1 MNGLQV
7 SSGPAMMVTM
17 ITEDQS
23 EIISFLSTTAAF
35 SDGSK
40 SVARKETH
48 ISEIFIGE
56 KRTFKLKRAVK
67 LPYLDFSTVD
77 LRHRYCLAE
86 VSINKRTA
94 PGIYIGVKPV
104 TREQD
109 GNLAIDGTGQVVDWL
124 VEMNSFDESMLLNNL
139 AGEGKI
145 DRFLMEQLADNIATF
160 HAGAEARTDG
170 GGRTGIALVIEGNA
184 KSFAENSGDIL
195 DKKKINQLI
204 DKTISELDDI
214 SSLLDSRRG
223 GGCVRF
229 CHGDMHLGNIVLL
242 DGEPTLFDAIE
253 FNEKLNIIDVL
264 YDLAFL
270 LMDLEH
276 ISRGDLANIVMNRY
290 MDITGSSW
298 GLVTLPLFLSVR
310 AAIRSHVALTLVTST
325 SDASVVEPLKK
336 NAKEY
341 LQMALDYLSPPPPQL
356 IAVGGLSGSGKSRVA
371 RSIAP
376 QIGALPGARV
386 LRSDVIRKRIAGV
399 HPLDHLDES
408 GYTAEMTEKTYK
420 AVYDEARATLLSGH
434 SVIADCVFAD
444 PMQRAA
450 IEAVAKDVGVPFVGL
465 WLKADPD
472 VMQARVTKRVNNASD
487 ADASVVRQQLNY
499 DIGEIGWDIVIS
511 SGSREQTDSRCS
523 EILGL

>member
-56 KRTFKLKRAVK
+56 KHTFKLKRAVK

-109 GNLAIDGTGQVVDWL
+109 GNFAIGGAGQVVDWL

-242 DGEPTLFDAIE
+242 
-253 FNEKLNIIDVL
+253 
-264 YDLAFL
+264 
-270 LMDLEH
+270 
-276 ISRGDLANIVMNRY
+276 
-290 MDITGSSW
+290 
-298 GLVTLPLFLSVR
+298 
-310 AAIRSHVALTLVTST
+310 
-325 SDASVVEPLKK
+325 
-336 NAKEY
+336 
-341 LQMALDYLSPPPPQL
+341 
-356 IAVGGLSGSGKSRVA
+356 
-371 RSIAP
+371 
-376 QIGALPGARV
+376 
-386 LRSDVIRKRIAGV
+386 
-399 HPLDHLDES
+399 
-408 GYTAEMTEKTYK
+408 
-420 AVYDEARATLLSGH
+420 
-434 SVIADCVFAD
+434 
-444 PMQRAA
+444 
-450 IEAVAKDVGVPFVGL
+450 
-465 WLKADPD
+465 
-472 VMQARVTKRVNNASD
+472 
-487 ADASVVRQQLNY
+487 
-499 DIGEIGWDIVIS
+499 
-511 SGSREQTDSRCS
+511 
-523 EILGL
+523 